1 MNRNITILTDVELIT
16 CIIQKGLGDKITK
29 AAMEAG
35 AQGATVHFAQ
45 GSGVR
50 ERLGIYGVA
59 VEAEKEIVQ
68 IIVSTEQV
76 DRIFDAI
83 YLAGEL
89 DTPGMGFMYVTSLE
103 KAGTYIPQE
112 VLNELESKRNEKQ

>member
-16 CIIQKGLGDKITK
+16 CIVQKGLADKITK
-29 AAMEAG
+29 SAIEAG
-35 AQGATVHFAQ
+35 AQGATVHYAQ
-45 GSGVR
+45 GSGIR
-50 ERLGIYGVA
+50 EKLGIFGVA
-59 VEAEKEIVQ
+59 VEAEKEVIQ

-89 DTPGMGFMYVTSLE
+89 DTPGMGFMYVTTLE

-112 VLNELESKRNEKQ
+112 ILKKFECQ

>member
-16 CIIQKGLGDKITK
+16 CILQKGLADKITK
-29 AAMEAG
+29 VAIEAG
-35 AQGATVHFAQ
+35 AQGATIHSAH
-45 GSGVR
+45 
-50 ERLGIYGVA
+50 VA
-59 VEAEKEIVQ
+59 VEAEKEVLQ

-83 YLAGEL
+83 YLEAEL
-89 DTPGMGFMYVTSLE
+89 DTPGMGFMYVTRLE

-112 VLNELESKRNEKQ
+112 VLEKLESRVS